1 MAWIFQSNL
10 DFNIVTYFLQK
21 PQNVRK
27 LYTMTYKKNKCFGKN
42 SLGIKGSH

>member
-21 PQNVRK
+21 PQNVREIII
-27 LYTMTYKKNKCFGKN
+27 Y
-42 SLGIKGSH
+42 SHLK